1 MFPWLSTLRKDRNSD
16 VHAFARAYYG
26 GPACGGGGQASRLS
40 HDESRRNR
48 SRRPPT
54 SSAQPSLSHAGLTG
68 RSPDRAGRSPR
79 YVALGNAGRYYSAT
93 GRSAGGDFPLL
104 PPEQPSDDGKSLQ
117 SGMPAER
124 RTDNRRKVW
133 VEVRCDLQR
142 FAGIRIDDP
151 LSGMHHNYLAV
162 GVAQVPEQPDGPLAG
177 RPRTE
182 EERDVIDLAQCDT
195 GIDVGVSDILRLVV
209 SDLRWVL
216 GVAPNEGV
224 RISRAVLV
232 VGKVTEFTGREIK
245 ARREARFL
253 VKGPRRR
260 SC

>member
-104 PPEQPSDDGKSLQ
+104 PPEQPSDDG
-117 SGMPAER
+117 AE
-124 RTDNRRKVW
+124 
-133 VEVRCDLQR
+133 E
-142 FAGIRIDDP
+142 
-151 LSGMHHNYLAV
+151 LAR
-162 GVAQVPEQPDGPLAG
+162 GPLAVVEAG
-177 RPRTE
+177 H
-182 EERDVIDLAQCDT
+182 LADPFT
-195 GIDVGVSDILRLVV
+195 A
-209 SDLRWVL
+209 DLRTTKR
-216 GVAPNEGV
+216 PEG
-224 RISRAVLV
+224 RCAGTFERRHLRRRLKRTSRD
-232 VGKVTEFTGREIK
+232 
-245 ARREARFL
+245 
-253 VKGPRRR
+253 GPRPG
-260 SC
+260 